1 MPARTLNDY
10 FAGFFM
16 GTKADVEVK
25 MVRTLDKE
33 QGKRGVKVIK
43 VEGLRE
49 KEKEVIVRRKIVSSR
64 WKRWN
69 HDNFSHD
76 WNKKYSV

>member
-1 MPARTLNDY
+1 
-10 FAGFFM
+10 M

-76 WNKKYSV
+76 WNKKYSI

>member
-1 MPARTLNDY
+1 
-10 FAGFFM
+10 M

-25 MVRTLDKE
+25 MVMTLDKG
-33 QGKRGVKVIK
+33 QGTGGVKVIK
-43 VEGLRE
+43 VEGVRE
-49 KEKEVIVRRKIVSSR
+49 KEKEVVVRRKIVSSR

-76 WNKKYSV
+76 WNKKYSI